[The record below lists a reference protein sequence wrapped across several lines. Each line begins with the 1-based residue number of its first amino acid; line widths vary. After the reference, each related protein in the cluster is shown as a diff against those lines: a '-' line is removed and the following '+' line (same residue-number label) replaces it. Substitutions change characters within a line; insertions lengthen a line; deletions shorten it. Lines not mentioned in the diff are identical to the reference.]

1 MVKLRLHKKLK
12 ASTVTEV
19 VVALVIIM
27 IVFGIATM
35 TYVRLIHSDNSPT
48 LKLNQ
53 QLSALASEA
62 VNTGAPLINTSYT
75 LEHDITV
82 HQEVLPYEHNTQL
95 VILELEAVDRNE
107 QQLSIYRELVWKPAD
122 ETN

>member
-1 MVKLRLHKKLK
+1 MAKLTLRNKLS
-12 ASTVTEV
+12 ASTIIEV

-27 IVFGIATM
+27 IVFSIATM
-35 TYVRLIHSDNSPT
+35 TYVRLIHSDNSPK

-62 VNTGAPLINTSYT
+62 VNTGEPLTNTSYT
-75 LEHDITV
+75 LEHDIIV
-82 HQEVLPYEHNTQL
+82 NQQILPYEHNTQL
-95 VILELEAVDRNE
+95 VILELEALDRNE
-107 QQLSIYRELVWKPAD
+107 QQLSIYRELVWRSAD

>member
-1 MVKLRLHKKLK
+1 MVALTFHKKLK
-12 ASTVTEV
+12 ASTIIEV

-35 TYVRLIHSDNSPT
+35 TYVRLIQSDNSPK

-53 QLSALASEA
+53 QLAALASQA
-62 VNTGAPLINTSYT
+62 VNTGTPLTNTSYT

-82 HQEVLPYEHNTQL
+82 NQQILPYKHNTQL
-95 VILELEAVDRNE
+95 VILELEALDRNE
-107 QQLSIYRELVWKPAD
+107 QQLGIYRELVWRSAD

>member
-1 MVKLRLHKKLK
+1 MVALTFHKKLK
-12 ASTVTEV
+12 ASTIIEV

-35 TYVRLIHSDNSPT
+35 TYVRLIHSDNSPK

-53 QLSALASEA
+53 QLATLASEA
-62 VNTGAPLINTSYT
+62 VNTGAPLANTSHT
-75 LEHDITV
+75 LEHDVTV
-82 HQEVLPYEHNTQL
+82 HQQVLPYEHNTQL

-107 QQLSIYRELVWKPAD
+107 QQLSIYRELVWRPAD
-122 ETN
+122 ETD